1 MKLSFTKGPVVLLK
15 RRRKTNCLR
24 AMLNAEISKRIWQLC
39 NFLQTRDYVVLC
51 CDNGCVCSPVRCKHK
66 KIFGQVLENI
76 MFSIQMHGLVPQ
88 PKLEMTKIF
97 SLLIETIFL
106 VVSLLT
112 TVGANYY
119 FVTANPSKSRYVNYI
134 TCMRF

>member
-1 MKLSFTKGPVVLLK
+1 
-15 RRRKTNCLR
+15 
-24 AMLNAEISKRIWQLC
+24 
-39 NFLQTRDYVVLC
+39 
-51 CDNGCVCSPVRCKHK
+51 
-66 KIFGQVLENI
+66 

-112 TVGANYY
+112 TVGVNYY
-119 FVTANPSKSRYVNYI
+119 FVTANPSMS
-134 TCMRF
+134 

>member
-1 MKLSFTKGPVVLLK
+1 
-15 RRRKTNCLR
+15 
-24 AMLNAEISKRIWQLC
+24 
-39 NFLQTRDYVVLC
+39 
-51 CDNGCVCSPVRCKHK
+51 
-66 KIFGQVLENI
+66 

-119 FVTANPSKSRYVNYI
+119 FATANPSMSWYVNYI
-134 TCMRF
+134 TCMRFYKIMLSLSLSLVDTIFDTIATNCFGQRRSRRRGLEARNNYYKAD